1 MRNLLFKLFVK
12 LAGLFSVKEDWAE
25 EQLDREAQLKICAE
39 RQTEMDKCTRPRSHP
54 KLKGLSRYTDY
65 YEDES

>member
-12 LAGLFSVKEDWAE
+12 LAGIFSAKEGWAE
-25 EQLDREAQLKICAE
+25 EQLNKEVQFKICSE
-39 RQTEMDKCTRPRSHP
+39 RQAEMDKCTRPRSRP

-65 YEDES
+65 YEE